1 MDKNKIRLPGGIV
14 GNSRMLA
21 AVSPEGELLRLF
33 WPHIDF
39 PQNIAQFHTGIIIQ
53 HPCSDPELLWFHE
66 DIWQHSQIYLE
77 NSNILV
83 TTHYSPE
90 LGLKVIQEDFVHP
103 QYDVLVRNFNIE
115 NLGDDKFFGSFACY
129 NHMKVNDMQRY
140 NTVLY
145 LKERDA
151 FLHYFNNIYFMLG
164 GSRSPMGF
172 QCGNPKGKDCPLIFI
187 KKGLPAGRTCANGI
201 CASAA
206 LWDLGYISEN
216 RTGNITLF
224 IAAGETREKTAEI
237 FKKIKSKD
245 IKELRSEAL
254 QHWENYLKAGRSLSL
269 QSGLINKLFK
279 RSLLVLKLLNDRE
292 SGAFIAS
299 PEFDPRYEQS
309 GGYGYCWPRDSVF
322 TAWALASAGYG
333 STAEKFY
340 YFGAEVQRKDGLW
353 SQRYYTTGIT
363 APCWGDQLDETG
375 IMLWGI
381 RQHYLTT
388 KNYDFLLKMWGSV
401 KKAAEGLIGK
411 IDSNTFLPRP
421 SFDIWEDSNGISTYT
436 TATVIAGLKAAF
448 NTAKELKEEK
458 LINTKTEDLKELCQN
473 IKLALDNFMW
483 NEAEEYYMRGLING
497 LADKTVDSSTL
508 GLLFPFK
515 IVDYEDERAQK
526 IIYTVERHLTD
537 EIVGGIKR
545 YQGDE
550 YIKGNPWIL
559 ITLWLSICCYLTGS
573 RNKAEKYLMWSVKHR
588 NHLDLFAEQ
597 VDKLSGQPAWALPLG
612 WSHAMFVLAVLLMEG
627 GNLVDKD

>member
-21 AVSPEGELLRLF
+21 AVSPQGKLLRLF

-39 PQNIAQFHTGIIIQ
+39 PQNIAQIHAGILIQ
-53 HPCSDPELLWFHE
+53 HPCADPELLWFHE
-66 DIWQHSQIYLE
+66 DTWQHSQIYLE

-90 LGLKVIQEDFVHP
+90 LGLKVTQEDFVHP
-103 QYDVLVRNFNIE
+103 QYDVLIRNFNIE
-115 NLGDDKFFGSFACY
+115 NLNGKKFFGSFACY
-129 NHMKVNDMQRY
+129 NHMKVNDMERY

-145 LKERDA
+145 LKETDS

-164 GSRSPMGF
+164 SSRSPMSF
-172 QCGNPKGKDCPLIFI
+172 QCGSPKGKDSPLIFL
-187 KKGLPAGRTCANGI
+187 KKGLPAGRKYANGI
-201 CASAA
+201 SASAA

-216 RTGNITLF
+216 WTENITLF
-224 IAAGETREKTAEI
+224 LAAGETQEKAAEV
-237 FKKIKSKD
+237 FEKIKSTD
-245 IKELRSEAL
+245 INELRSEAL
-254 QHWENYLKAGRSLSL
+254 QHWENYLKAGRSLYL
-269 QSGLINKLFK
+269 QDGLINKLFK
-279 RSLLVLKLLNDRE
+279 RSLLVLKLLNDKE
-292 SGAFIAS
+292 SGTFIAS
-299 PEFDPRYEQS
+299 PEFDPYYEQS

-322 TAWALASAGYG
+322 TAWALSLAGYR
-333 STAEKFY
+333 STAENFY

-388 KNYDFLLKMWGSV
+388 GNYNFLLKMWDNV
-401 KKAAEGLIGK
+401 KKAAEALKGK
-411 IDSNTFLPRP
+411 IDSNTFLPQP
-421 SFDIWEDSNGISTYT
+421 SFDIWEDFYGISTYT
-436 TATVIAGLKAAF
+436 TAAVIAGLKAAF

-458 LINTKTEDLKELCQN
+458 LISTKTEDLENLCRS

-483 NEAEEYYMRGLING
+483 NEAEEYYIRGLING

-515 IVDYEDERAQK
+515 IIDYEDEKAQK
-526 IIYTVERHLTD
+526 IIHAVEKHLTD
-537 EIVGGIKR
+537 EIAGGIKR

-559 ITLWLSICCYLTGS
+559 ITLWLSICCFLTGS
-573 RNKAEKYLMWSVKHR
+573 RNKAEKYFMWSVKHR

-597 VDKLSGQPAWALPLG
+597 IDKLSGRPAWALPLA
-612 WSHAMFVLAVLLMEG
+612 WSHAMFILAVLLMEG
-627 GNLVDKD
+627 ENLVDKN